1 MAFKR
6 SNLIK
11 LGVEQEELELEDL
24 SIDQRLT
31 PLLISE
37 SVWGMHNVGR
47 RCGSDLVS

>member
-37 SVWGMHNVGR
+37 SVWEWTVCQNR
-47 RCGSDLVS
+47 LP